1 MKLSTALRLGRVSN
15 LPTTWTNVA
24 AGLALAGAG
33 AGAVAAELDPLL
45 VLALSAIVSCMYVG
59 GMWLND
65 AFDREIDARE
75 RPERPIPSGE
85 VRASTVFAVGFGLLA
100 LGVAGTAVLA
110 FVREGGT
117 GITPVLAAFALAGCI
132 VFYDAYHEQNP
143 LSPVVMAGN
152 RVLVYALAAL
162 SVQAQPAHELYWGA
176 GALGCYLIGL
186 TYAAKQENLRA
197 LRGVW
202 PLLLLAAPF
211 AYAPAL
217 RTPAGLVLYAALAGS
232 TVHSVRLL
240 LVPAR
245 RDIRRAVTQLIAG
258 ICLLDGMLVGS
269 QGHSWLAA
277 LCVLGWLLTL
287 RLQRVVAGT

>member
-15 LPTTWTNVA
+15 LPTTWTNVL
-24 AGLALAGAG
+24 AGLALAGTSGALDAG
-33 AGAVAAELDPLL
+33 L
-45 VLALSAIVSCMYVG
+45 VLALCAVVSCMYVG
-59 GMWLND
+59 GMFLND
-65 AFDREIDARE
+65 AFDREYDARE
-75 RPERPIPSGE
+75 RPERPIPSGD
-85 VRASTVFAVGFGLLA
+85 VSASSVFAIGFALLA
-100 LGVAGTAVLA
+100 AGITGTAALA
-110 FVREGGT
+110 LLRPTGT
-117 GITPVLAAFALAGCI
+117 GWPPVLAALALAGCI
-132 VFYDAYHEQNP
+132 VFYDAYHKQNP

-152 RVLVYALAAL
+152 RVLVYAVAAL
-162 SVQAQPAHELYWGA
+162 SVLPVLASEVYWGA
-176 GALGCYLIGL
+176 CALGCYLVGL

-202 PLLLLAAPF
+202 PLVLLAVPF

-217 RTPAGLVLYAALAGS
+217 RTPAGALLYAALAGS

-258 ICLLDGMLVGS
+258 ISLLDGMLVGS
-269 QGHSWLAA
+269 QGHSGLAA

>member
-24 AGLALAGAG
+24 AGLALAGGTAG
-33 AGAVAAELDPLL
+33 ASAATLDAGV
-45 VLALSAIVSCMYVG
+45 VLALCAVVSCMYVG
-59 GMWLND
+59 GMFLND
-65 AFDREIDARE
+65 AFDREYDRRE

-85 VRASTVFAVGFGLLA
+85 VSAASVFAVGFALLA
-100 LGVAGTAVLA
+100 IGIAGSAALA
-110 FVREGGT
+110 LLRPGGT
-117 GITPVLAAFALAGCI
+117 GLPPVLAACALAGCI
-132 VFYDAYHEQNP
+132 VFYDAYHKQNP
-143 LSPVVMAGN
+143 LSPVVMAAN
-152 RVLVYALAAL
+152 RVLVYMLAAL
-162 SVQAQPAHELYWGA
+162 SLQPQLGPQLYWGA

-217 RTPAGLVLYAALAGS
+217 RTPAGALLFAALAGS
-232 TVHSVRLL
+232 TAHSVRLL
-240 LVPAR
+240 LVPAK

-258 ICLLDGMLVGS
+258 ISLLDGMLVGS
-269 QGHSWLAA
+269 QGHTGLAA
-277 LCVLGWLLTL
+277 LCVVAWLLTL

>member
-1 MKLSTALRLGRVSN
+1 MKLSTALKLGRVSN

-24 AGLALAGAG
+24 AGLALAGASSALD
-33 AGAVAAELDPLL
+33 AG
-45 VLALSAIVSCMYVG
+45 LALALCAIVSCMYVG
-59 GMWLND
+59 GMFLND
-65 AFDREIDARE
+65 AFDREYDRRE

-85 VRASTVFAVGFGLLA
+85 VSASSVFAIGFALLA
-100 LGVAGTAVLA
+100 AGIAGTAALA
-110 FVREGGT
+110 LLRETGT
-117 GITPVLAAFALAGCI
+117 GWAPVLAALALAACI
-132 VFYDAYHEQNP
+132 VFYDAYHKQNP

-162 SVQAQPAHELYWGA
+162 SVLPVLAAEVYWGA

-202 PLLLLAAPF
+202 PLVLLAAPF
-211 AYAPAL
+211 AYVPAL
-217 RTPAGLVLYAALAGS
+217 RTLAGAVLYAALAAS

-240 LVPAR
+240 LVPAK

-258 ICLLDGMLVGS
+258 ISLLDGMLVGS
-269 QGHSWLAA
+269 QGHVGLAA
-277 LCVLGWLLTL
+277 LCALGWLLTL

>member
-15 LPTTWTNVA
+15 LPTTWTNVL
-24 AGLALAGAG
+24 AGLALASTSGALD
-33 AGAVAAELDPLL
+33 AGL
-45 VLALSAIVSCMYVG
+45 VLALCAIVSCMYVG
-59 GMWLND
+59 GMFLND
-65 AFDREIDARE
+65 AFDREYDARE

-85 VRASTVFAVGFGLLA
+85 VSARSVFTIGFALLA
-100 LGVAGTAVLA
+100 TGVAGTAALA
-110 FVREGGT
+110 LLRSSGT
-117 GITPVLAAFALAGCI
+117 GWPPVLAALALAGCI
-132 VFYDAYHEQNP
+132 VFYDAHHKQNP
-143 LSPVVMAGN
+143 LSPVLMAGN

-162 SVQAQPAHELYWGA
+162 SVAPLLASEVYWGA

-202 PLLLLAAPF
+202 PLVLLAVPF

-217 RTPAGLVLYAALAGS
+217 RTVSGMLLYAALAGS

-240 LVPAR
+240 LVPAK

-258 ICLLDGMLVGS
+258 ISLLDGMLVGS
-269 QGHSWLAA
+269 QGHHGLAGV
-277 LCVLGWLLTL
+277 CVLGWLLTL

>member
-1 MKLSTALRLGRVSN
+1 MNLRVALELGRVSN
-15 LPTTWTNVA
+15 LPTVWTNVLA
-24 AGLALAGAG
+24 AGLLAG
-33 AGAVAAELDPLL
+33 GAVAHAELAWL
-45 VLALSAIVSCMYVG
+45 VLCLSLFYVG
-59 GMWLND
+59 GMYLND

-85 VRASTVFAVGFGLLA
+85 VSASTVFAVGFALLA

-117 GITPVLAAFALAGCI
+117 GIAPVLAALALAGCI
-132 VFYDAYHEQNP
+132 VFYDAYHKPNP

-162 SVQAQPAHELYWGA
+162 SVQAQPPHELYWGA

-240 LVPAR
+240 LIPAR

-269 QGHSWLAA
+269 QGHAGLAA

>member
-15 LPTTWTNVA
+15 LPTTWTNVL
-24 AGLALAGAG
+24 AGLALASTSAASGALD
-33 AGAVAAELDPLL
+33 AGL
-45 VLALSAIVSCMYVG
+45 VLALCAIMSCMYVG
-59 GMWLND
+59 GMFLND
-65 AFDREIDARE
+65 AFDRDYDARE

-85 VRASTVFAVGFGLLA
+85 VSARSVFTIGFGLLVA
-100 LGVAGTAVLA
+100 GIAGTAALA
-110 FVREGGT
+110 FLRSTGT
-117 GITPVLAAFALAGCI
+117 GWPPVLAALALAACI
-132 VFYDAYHEQNP
+132 AFYDAYHKQNP

-152 RVLVYALAAL
+152 RVLVYAVAAL
-162 SVQAQPAHELYWGA
+162 SVAPVLASEVYWGA

-202 PLLLLAAPF
+202 PLVLLAVPF

-217 RTPAGLVLYAALAGS
+217 RTVSGMVLYAALAGS
-232 TVHSVRLL
+232 TFHSGRLL

-258 ICLLDGMLVGS
+258 ISLLDGMLVGS
-269 QGHSWLAA
+269 QGHQGLAA
-277 LCVLGWLLTL
+277 LCVLGWLVTL

>member
-1 MKLSTALRLGRVSN
+1 
-15 LPTTWTNVA
+15 
-24 AGLALAGAG
+24 
-33 AGAVAAELDPLL
+33 
-45 VLALSAIVSCMYVG
+45 
-59 GMWLND
+59 
-65 AFDREIDARE
+65 
-75 RPERPIPSGE
+75 
-85 VRASTVFAVGFGLLA
+85 
-100 LGVAGTAVLA
+100 
-110 FVREGGT
+110 
-117 GITPVLAAFALAGCI
+117 
-132 VFYDAYHEQNP
+132 VFYDAYHKQNP

-162 SVQAQPAHELYWGA
+162 SVLPVLGAEVYWGA

-217 RTPAGLVLYAALAGS
+217 RTPAGALLYAALAGS
-232 TVHSVRLL
+232 TMHSVRLL
-240 LVPAR
+240 LVPAK

-269 QGHSWLAA
+269 QGHAGLAA
-277 LCVLGWLLTL
+277 LCAVGWLLTL